1 MNSGSLGKKWQ
12 VKRVSETEVSLALPE
27 GMTFT
32 SKDLTI
38 EDVVE
43 AYEKHKVLQLGEVSG
58 NGGAGIGD
66 EVSLRCCSGNTA
78 IAVL

>member
-1 MNSGSLGKKWQ
+1 MSGGSLGKKWKI
-12 VKRVSETEVSLALPE
+12 KRVSETEVSIALPE

-38 EDVVE
+38 EDVVD
-43 AYEKHKVLQLGEVSG
+43 AYERHKVLQQGEVSG
-58 NGGAGIGD
+58 KGGSEVGD
-66 EVSLRCCSGNTA
+66 EISLRCCSGNTA